1 MAKEKD
7 ARRDTRKVAALA
19 VAVIAACAGGYAGI
33 SYLMTPPPPVSHIN
47 LDRVTSSTGTPVQE
61 NPEYHA
67 LLDKYDD
74 THADEAMKSNNS
86 FIASVHTA
94 EIRDTPATVPSAP
107 AEAVHRTHAAPVT
120 YRRTA
125 QTRHGLDEDRKQA
138 LDHLIKS
145 LSDQWSPAQGGLAT
159 AMDTRQQGEGN
170 GNAGSAGAVTTQNA
184 FAAWTS
190 SVSSPGGQP
199 SLAAAAAVQKVDR
212 MLIPAG
218 TRTPA
223 VVDTAVDSDNPNSKV
238 VAHIPAGRYAGAQL
252 IAGGA
257 QLAGDGVSIHFTE
270 LIWNNLCYKADAW
283 ALQDDTLQS
292 SVATDV
298 NNRYV
303 SRIILPAIAHG
314 IGQVGQLYADANTQ
328 ILSTDYGEV
337 TANVDSPDAQAVTGV
352 IVGGMA
358 DQAGQVMAS
367 DAAKLPVKQVTVN
380 RGQTIAVLFMKPV
393 MDSDNQTAGSPT
405 DSTPQAARVSPA
417 NPAVSEPVTPVAY
430 TPAGSSAGTQNSRG
444 FPRRYNPQ

>member
-7 ARRDTRKVAALA
+7 ARRDTRKVAVLA
-19 VAVIAACAGGYAGI
+19 VAVMAACAGGYAVI
-33 SYLMTPPPPVSHIN
+33 SYMMTPPPPVSHIN
-47 LDRVTSSTGTPVQE
+47 LDRVTSSTGTPAPE

-74 THADEAMKSNNS
+74 THADEAMKNNNS

-94 EIRDTPATVPSAP
+94 EVQDTSTPPASSVP
-107 AEAVHRTHAAPVT
+107 VQRTTASPVT

-125 QTRHGLDEDRKQA
+125 PVQRGLDQDRKQA

-159 AMDTRQQGEGN
+159 TLDARQQEDGN
-170 GNAGSAGAVTTQNA
+170 SSAAGSGTGVTQNA
-184 FAAWTS
+184 FAEWTN
-190 SVSSPGGQP
+190 SVGTPGGQ
-199 SLAAAAAVQKVDR
+199 STLAAAAAVQKVDR

-223 VVDTAVDSDNPNSKV
+223 VIDTAVDSDNANSKV

-252 IAGGA
+252 IAAGA
-257 QLAGDGVSIHFTE
+257 QLAGDGVSVHFTE

-292 SVATDV
+292 SVASDV

-367 DAAKLPVKQVTVN
+367 DAARLPVKQVTVD

-405 DSTPQAARVSPA
+405 DSTPQAAQISPA
-417 NPAVSEPVTPVAY
+417 NPAVSVPVTPVAY
-430 TPAGSSAGTQNSRG
+430 TATGSSTGSQNPRG
-444 FPRRYNPQ
+444 FPRRYNAQ

>member
-7 ARRDTRKVAALA
+7 VRRDTRKVALLA
-19 VAVIAACAGGYAGI
+19 VAVMAACTGGYAVI
-33 SYLMTPPPPVSHIN
+33 SYMMTPPPPVSHIN
-47 LDRVTSSTGTPVQE
+47 LDRVTSTTGTPVAE

-74 THADEAMKSNNS
+74 KHADDAMKSNNS

-94 EIRDTPATVPSAP
+94 EVQDIPALPSTPD
-107 AEAVHRTHAAPVT
+107 AVHRTHIDPVSYQHT
-120 YRRTA
+120 TA
-125 QTRHGLDEDRKQA
+125 VVRPSLDEDRKQA
-138 LDHLIKS
+138 LDRLIKS
-145 LSDQWSPAQGGLAT
+145 LSDQWSPPQGGLAAT
-159 AMDTRQQGEGN
+159 MDTRQQGESNAGGN
-170 GNAGSAGAVTTQNA
+170 GEGGTQNA
-184 FAAWTS
+184 FAGWTS
-190 SVSSPGGQP
+190 SVSTPDGQ
-199 SLAAAAAVQKVDR
+199 STLAAAAIQKVDR

-223 VVDTAVDSDNPNSKV
+223 VVDTAVDSDNANSKV
-238 VAHIPAGRYAGAQL
+238 VVHIPAGQYAGAQL
-252 IAGGA
+252 IASGA

-298 NNRYV
+298 SNRYV

-314 IGQVGQLYADANTQ
+314 IGQVGQLYANANTQ

-367 DAAKLPVKQVTVN
+367 DAAKLPVKQVTVD
-380 RGQTIAVLFMKPV
+380 RGQTIAVLFMKAV
-393 MDSDNQTAGSPT
+393 MDSDNQNSGSPT
-405 DSTPQAARVSPA
+405 DSTPQAAQVSPT
-417 NPAVSEPVTPVAY
+417 NPAVPVPVTPAAY
-430 TPAGSSAGTQNSRG
+430 TAGGSSATTQNSRG

>member
-19 VAVIAACAGGYAGI
+19 VAVVAACAGGYAGI

-47 LDRVTSSTGTPVQE
+47 LDRVTSNTGTPVPE

-74 THADEAMKSNNS
+74 AHADAAMKNNSS

-94 EIRDTPATVPSAP
+94 EMQDTSAPPPSSVPVPRTPAS
-107 AEAVHRTHAAPVT
+107 PVS

-125 QTRHGLDEDRKQA
+125 QVQHGLDEDRKQA

-145 LSDQWSPAQGGLAT
+145 LSDQWSPSQGELAT
-159 AMDTRQQGEGN
+159 TMDTRQEDGN
-170 GNAGSAGAVTTQNA
+170 GNAGGGSTGAVPDA
-184 FAAWTS
+184 FAGWTS
-190 SVSSPGGQP
+190 SISSGGGG
-199 SLAAAAAVQKVDR
+199 SSTLVASAVQKVDR

-223 VVDTAVDSDNPNSKV
+223 VVDTAVDSDNANSKV
-238 VAHIPAGRYAGAQL
+238 VAHVPAGRYAGAQL
-252 IAGGA
+252 IASGA

-337 TANVDSPDAQAVTGV
+337 TANVDSPDASAVTGV

-367 DAAKLPVKQVTVN
+367 DAAKLPVKQVTVD

-393 MDSDNQTAGSPT
+393 MDSDNQTTGSPT
-405 DSTPQAARVSPA
+405 DSTPQAAQISPA
-417 NPAVSEPVTPVAY
+417 NPAVSVPVTPAAY
-430 TPAGSSAGTQNSRG
+430 TATGSSTGAPNPRG
-444 FPRRYNPQ
+444 FPRRYNAQ

>member
-47 LDRVTSSTGTPVQE
+47 LDRVTSSTGTPVPE

-74 THADEAMKSNNS
+74 THADEAMKNNNS

-94 EIRDTPATVPSAP
+94 EVQDTSVPPPPSAP
-107 AEAVHRTHAAPVT
+107 VQRTPASPVT
-120 YRRTA
+120 YRRTT
-125 QTRHGLDEDRKQA
+125 QVQHGLDEDRRQA

-145 LSDQWSPAQGGLAT
+145 LSDQWSPPQGGLAST
-159 AMDTRQQGEGN
+159 LDTRQQDGGN
-170 GNAGSAGAVTTQNA
+170 GSAAGNGAPATQNA
-184 FAAWTS
+184 FAAWTN
-190 SVSSPGGQP
+190 SVGTPGGQ
-199 SLAAAAAVQKVDR
+199 STLAAAAAVQKVDR

-223 VVDTAVDSDNPNSKV
+223 VIDTAVDSDNANSKV

-257 QLAGDGVSIHFTE
+257 QLAGDGVSVHFTE

-367 DAAKLPVKQVTVN
+367 DAAKLPVKQVTVD

-393 MDSDNQTAGSPT
+393 MDSDNQTSGSPT